1 MQVAALQRSA
11 FPSPRFGHGHTTHP
25 GIIYLVAFGHMEKEE
40 EEEEGEEEEEE
51 EEGEKE
57 RKKRKDGESKEK

>member
-25 GIIYLVAFGHMEKEE
+25 GIIYLAAFGHMEKK
-40 EEEEGEEEEEE
+40 
-51 EEGEKE
+51 EKEE
-57 RKKRKDGESKEK
+57 RKKEG